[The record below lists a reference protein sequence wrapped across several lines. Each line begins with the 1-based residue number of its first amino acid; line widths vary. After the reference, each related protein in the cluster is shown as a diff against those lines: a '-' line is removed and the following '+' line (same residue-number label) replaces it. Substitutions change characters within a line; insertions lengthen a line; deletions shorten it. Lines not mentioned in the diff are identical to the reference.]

1 MEIVQVLVNSLIT
14 AAELGLL
21 AVGLTMIYDILKFA
35 NFAHTEFAAL
45 GAYLA
50 FLFNVAFGFNIFL
63 AVILGALLTGMIA
76 IGLDQAIFK
85 RLRGAGAVTLMVT
98 SFGLSIALRN
108 VVRAA
113 WGPAPRNYA
122 LALQKPLIVGGV
134 RFTPLHIVI
143 VVTALIFMFSLY
155 LLLNRTRLGKAM
167 RATSDNPELAQA
179 SGIATEKIIIWVWFI
194 GAALAAVGGS
204 LIGLETYLK
213 PIMGFA
219 IIIPVFSATILGGLG
234 NPYGALLGALV
245 VGLAENFGLYFN
257 FANLVNLGGL
267 FHFVDKWYIPSGYKA
282 AISFSILI
290 AILLIQPRGI
300 LGRRK
305 AR

>member
-1 MEIVQVLVNSLIT
+1 MDVAQVLANSLIK

-21 AVGLTMIYDILKFA
+21 AVGLTMVYDILKFA
-35 NFAHTEFAAL
+35 NFAHVEFAAL

-50 FLFNVAFGFNIFL
+50 FLFNVTFGLGIVP
-63 AVILGALLTGMIA
+63 AVILAALLTGVIA
-76 IGLDQAIFK
+76 IGLDRAIFR

-98 SFGLSIALRN
+98 SFGLAIALRN
-108 VVRAA
+108 IIRAI
-113 WGPAPRNYA
+113 WGPAPRSYA
-122 LALQKPLIVGGV
+122 LALQKPLILGGV
-134 RFTPLHIVI
+134 RITPLHIVI
-143 VVTALIFMFSLY
+143 VGTALAFMLFLY
-155 LLLNRTRLGKAM
+155 FLLHKTRLGKAM

-179 SGIATEKIIIWVWFI
+179 SGIATERIITWVWFI
-194 GAALAAVGGS
+194 GAGLAAIGGS
-204 LIGLETYLK
+204 LIGMETYLK

-234 NPYGALLGALV
+234 NPYGAMLGALV

-267 FHFVDKWYIPSGYKA
+267 FHFADKWYIPTGYKA
-282 AISFSILI
+282 AISFIILI

-300 LGRRK
+300 LGRKR
-305 AR
+305 AG